1 MKSQQKQL
9 KRRRKMFSLY
19 IDPDVLDIVE
29 HYSDKLNITKAAV
42 IEMVL
47 REATGDVMRK
57 LVAKIL

>member
-1 MKSQQKQL
+1 MKSQQRQL

-29 HYSDKLNITKAAV
+29 YYSDKLNITKASV
-42 IEMVL
+42 IETVL

-57 LVAKIL
+57 LVSKLL